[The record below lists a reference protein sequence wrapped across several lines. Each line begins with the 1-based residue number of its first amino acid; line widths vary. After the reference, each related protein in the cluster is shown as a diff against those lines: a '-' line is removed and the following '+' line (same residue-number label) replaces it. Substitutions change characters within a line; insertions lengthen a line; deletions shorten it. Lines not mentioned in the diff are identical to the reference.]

1 MLRGLPGVFTQVK
14 RARDNSLSEPASGE
28 LRFCTC
34 PHALSLGHHP
44 TITDKYIKP
53 LSTEAAAHGLIVKW

>member
-1 MLRGLPGVFTQVK
+1 MRDIPRVCTQVK
-14 RARDNSLSEPASGE
+14 RAGDNSLSESASGE
-28 LRFCTC
+28 LPFCTC
-34 PHALSLGHHP
+34 LHALSLGHHP